1 MANIY
6 GKVASW
12 AAREAEEYAAKHSV
26 SIQKAIETI
35 EEKYGQRIY
44 KKTASPVFTPEEK
57 SILSSEKGKR
67 VYYPPQ
73 EGPLPRKGD
82 NRSLTEIQ
90 GEQRAQVLPGVF
102 ESMGARESS
111 KYAEGLS
118 ARQRTVPAV
127 EQSISAR
134 EASKFQD
141 PAVRLD
147 ERLRQQSADQ
157 KGRIRSRVDES
168 ATAREASKYNEPA
181 APSNIGTTMYSEGET
196 NPLYL
201 GKNPEPKWAPSG
213 KQIAGTAGGVSG
225 TLGALS
231 YFSEDSD
238 TGTNLL
244 PSKDRNSNLV
254 KDKYKY
260 GELKSPDISFSEEAV
275 RSLNPNYSALPGVSI
290 EDEKSLS
297 KAIRKSDEALGKNI
311 GPVASADMYARSL
324 AAAPTSEVKKEV
336 KKAVAATDTTAK
348 EAQKAA
354 DKGEIPQSVADSY
367 KTQRDEA
374 YRRYDEA
381 KDRNEWLELAQLLG
395 QAATQFGAAQ
405 IGMRTGRSMAG
416 LQIPGVDYGARTERE
431 AKLLQTRLGDIE
443 EQQKAEQK
451 EKELEQDR
459 QYRTLKLA
467 LDRQELEDRKAERA
481 GRMSAEERL
490 EKTTL
495 RDSINK
501 DLAAAQKQYQA
512 ALTFANQAAME
523 KDLSPKSLKKIEEK
537 APGLLAQAG
546 IQPAELQQIEKE
558 ATDKGWIWDTVD
570 PKKKQELIQER
581 ILDKQTNII
590 QGLKAQ
596 LGQLSGRSAG
606 QSVSTSDTIPP
617 GGKVRVRKGS
627 EVLEIDAS
635 DLAAARDDGYEL
647 ER

>member
-1 MANIY
+1 MALTTTFEKFAKQQKESNPNITDAEIEQLWSQQPLN
-6 GKVASW
+6 KRIASGIES
-12 AAREAEEYAAKHSV
+12 AVLTPARAIA
-26 SIQKAIETI
+26 SIPETV
-35 EEKYGQRIY
+35 GAGY
-44 KKTASPVFTPEEK
+44 KKLDEFSRSGPD
-57 SILSSEKGKR
+57 LSFKYEGGNKAVIAGKPNQATSAPLEQ
-67 VYYPPQ
+67 PPSAKEQ
-73 EGPLPRKGD
+73 PAAETKT
-82 NRSLTEIQ
+82 LTES
-90 GEQRAQVLPGVF
+90 L
-102 ESMGARESS
+102 
-111 KYAEGLS
+111 
-118 ARQRTVPAV
+118 
-127 EQSISAR
+127 
-134 EASKFQD
+134 QD
-141 PAVRLD
+141 
-147 ERLRQQSADQ
+147 
-157 KGRIRSRVDES
+157 
-168 ATAREASKYNEPA
+168 
-181 APSNIGTTMYSEGET
+181 
-196 NPLYL
+196 
-201 GKNPEPKWAPSG
+201 
-213 KQIAGTAGGVSG
+213 
-225 TLGALS
+225 
-231 YFSEDSD
+231 
-238 TGTNLL
+238 
-244 PSKDRNSNLV
+244 
-254 KDKYKY
+254 
-260 GELKSPDISFSEEAV
+260 KSTP
-275 RSLNPNYSALPGVSI
+275 
-290 EDEKSLS
+290 
-297 KAIRKSDEALGKNI
+297 
-311 GPVASADMYARSL
+311 
-324 AAAPTSEVKKEV
+324 EVKKEV

-381 KDRNEWLELAQLLG
+381 KERNEWLELAQLLG

-570 PKKKQELIQER
+570 PKKKQQLIQER

-596 LGQLSGRSAG
+596 LGQLAGRSAG
-606 QSVSTSDTIPP
+606 QTPPPSGTVKIQAPDGTIAEVPADKAQKYIDK
-617 GGKVRVRKGS
+617 GGKIVQ
-627 EVLEIDAS
+627 
-635 DLAAARDDGYEL
+635 
-647 ER
+647 